1 MPSTCSGIE
10 EVIGNVQYLNWCLK
24 APKGEPSS
32 YCDKVRAAW
41 NMGIEKYGEQAPEV
55 RERVGAALGEAVCF
69 RMLEAVVRVEKW
81 NEYGRQS
88 IL

>member
-1 MPSTCSGIE
+1 MPIE

-32 YCDKVRAAW
+32 YCDKVRAAFKSG
-41 NMGIEKYGEQAPEV
+41 MEKYGEQGPEV
-55 RERVGAALGEAVCF
+55 RERVGTAIGEAVCF
-69 RMLEAVVRVEKW
+69 KMLDVVVRVEKW
-81 NEYGRQS
+81 NDYGRQS